1 MKRVLTK
8 IFSNVLTK
16 IPVFIAILISLVSFG
31 FVIKMLSLRGEPL
44 PEMGNHPAFNAWIFS
59 VIFALISI
67 PFYLIDAVF
76 SIIKSILKI
85 HLPYNIVL
93 ATIIL
98 ISPII
103 LVIFG
108 ATAGYGYIVWN
119 VYYLLLFVLEIVS
132 FILCIIT
139 TVKHKEKT
147 P

>member
-1 MKRVLTK
+1 MKQSMRS
-8 IFSNVLTK
+8 IFTK
-16 IPVFIAILISLVSFG
+16 IPSLLGILIAIVSFCLLICMLVLAKAIPPNSEG
-31 FVIKMLSLRGEPL
+31 F
-44 PEMGNHPAFNAWIFS
+44 HPSFVSWIFS
-59 VIFALISI
+59 VIFALISL
-67 PFYLIDAVF
+67 PFFITDAVL
-76 SIIKSILKI
+76 SILKAVSKI
-85 HLPYNIVL
+85 HLPFNIAL

-98 ISPII
+98 ISPI
-103 LVIFG
+103 LLLIFG